1 MAIILTLIVDKT
13 SFLLFGTQLRTKI
26 GMWINPKFQL
36 ARLADRVRHALGL
49 TFPDEELGGRIRA
62 EQIRAVLRLT
72 PLAVLSNL
80 FNVGIIVYALA
91 GLVPAYALAIW
102 AIPVTGVIIIPVRG
116 WLLLGKRTGTQSA
129 SPRAIRRMSRNAAI
143 LAILWG
149 LLTVSFFNQVDTVH
163 QLLIAC
169 LISGLMFGG
178 AFILAAVPSAAI
190 VYVIVMT
197 IASLIPLEA
206 SNNPL
211 YYHDMAALLSIYACV
226 LVISVLWNGR
236 IFIDR
241 LLAEAGREQQS
252 QWISLLLRDFEES
265 ASDWLWQTDS
275 VGRLQHVSP
284 RFSEIL
290 CQPIDELRDM
300 PFVLLL
306 GDSEKEKAAYST
318 VNLDTL
324 RGAMKN
330 RIAFRDL
337 IIPVAI
343 AGADRWWS
351 LTGKPILDEHGVFT
365 GYRGVGRDVT
375 LAKRAEE
382 ELGRTRSFLDTVIEN
397 IPATIFV
404 KDALERRFVFVN
416 RAGENLLGVARGHL
430 IGKRADEVFSQEQA
444 ADFVARDDEVIKSS
458 SRIVIEEHAL
468 ETPHNGVRLVTTQ
481 VLGIA
486 GQNGA
491 PNYIL
496 GVIEDVTERKRAEA
510 RIAHLA
516 RHDSLTDLPNR
527 ATFNEHLRL
536 SIEHGQSTGSNFAIL
551 CIDLD
556 RFKEVNDVYGHP
568 LGDAVLRAVA
578 HRLRAAANGIFL
590 ARVGGDEFALIMPN
604 SNQETATALAVR
616 LLDGVAEDLEIESY
630 RIRQGLCV
638 GVAIYP
644 MDGVDART
652 LLANADAALYRAKA
666 EGRRSIRFFDSDM
679 DMQLRERRALQ
690 SELRSAVEN
699 DRMILHYQPQARIA
713 GEIVGFEALVR
724 WRHPTRGLV
733 PPGSFIELAEESGVI
748 VSIGEWVLREAC
760 REAASWP
767 RKLQIAVNL
776 SPVQF
781 RSADLPTLVH
791 TVLLETGL
799 DPSRL
804 ELEITE
810 SVLIDD
816 YSRAQSILRRL
827 KSLGV
832 RIALDDFGTG
842 YSSLSYVQSFPFDKL
857 KIDQSFVSNVV
868 HNVQSAM
875 IVRSVI
881 GLARGLKIPVVA
893 EGVETKAQLEFLA
906 QESCDEIQGFLIGR
920 PLPILEYA
928 AVVGRETQPTLRRS
942 RAG

>member
-1 MAIILTLIVDKT
+1 MWFNLKT
-13 SFLLFGTQLRTKI
+13 
-26 GMWINPKFQL
+26 KFAEL
-36 ARLADRVRHALGL
+36 GDRVRYALCL
-49 TFPDEELGGRIRA
+49 TFPDEALGGQIRA

-72 PLAVLSNL
+72 PLAVVANL
-80 FNVGIIVYALA
+80 LNVSVVVYALS
-91 GLVPAYALAIW
+91 GLVSTFALSVW
-102 AIPVTGVIIIPVRG
+102 AIPVVVVIVIPIRG
-116 WLLLGKRTGTQSA
+116 WFLLSKRIGMQSA
-129 SPRAIRRMSRNAAI
+129 SPRAIRRMSRNSAI

-149 LLTVSFFNQVDTVH
+149 ILTVSFFNQVDTVH

-169 LISGLMFGG
+169 VISGLMFGG
-178 AFILAAVPSAAI
+178 AFVLAAVPSAAI
-190 VYVIVMT
+190 VYVFIMSV
-197 IASLIPLEA
+197 ASLIPLLV
-206 SNNPL
+206 SNNPI
-211 YYHDMAALLSIYACV
+211 YYFDMAGLLIIYACV
-226 LVISVLWNGR
+226 LVVSVLWNGR

-265 ASDWLWQTDS
+265 ASDWLWQTNS
-275 VGRLQHVSP
+275 SGHLQHVSA
-284 RFSEIL
+284 RFSKIL
-290 CQPIDELRDM
+290 SQPIDELREV
-300 PFVLLL
+300 PFVQLLA
-306 GDSEKEKAAYST
+306 SSQKQKAGYST
-318 VNLDTL
+318 SNLDAL
-324 RGAMKN
+324 RNAMDD

-337 IIPVAI
+337 TVPVALE
-343 AGADRWWS
+343 GEDRWWS
-351 LTGKPILDEHGVFT
+351 LTGKPIFDGNGDFI

-375 LAKRAEE
+375 LAKQAEE

-404 KDALERRFVFVN
+404 KDARERRFVFLN
-416 RAGENLLGVARGHL
+416 RAGENLLGVTRDDL
-430 IGKRADEVFSQEQA
+430 IGKRADEVFSEEQA
-444 ADFVARDDEVIKSS
+444 ADFIARDDEVIRSS
-458 SRIVIEEHAL
+458 SRIVVEDHAL

-491 PNYIL
+491 PDYIL

-516 RHDSLTDLPNR
+516 RHDSLTNLPNR

-536 SIEHGQSTGSNFAIL
+536 SIEQGQSTGKMFAVL

-556 RFKEVNDVYGHP
+556 RFKEINDVYGHP
-568 LGDAVLRAVA
+568 LGDAVLGAVA
-578 HRLRAAANGIFL
+578 QRLRAAADGIFL
-590 ARVGGDEFALIMPN
+590 ARVGGDEFSLIMPN

-616 LLDGVAEDLEIESY
+616 LLEGVAEDLEIESY
-630 RIRQGLCV
+630 RIRQGMCV

-666 EGRRSIRFFDSDM
+666 DGRRSIRFFDSDM

-690 SELRSAVEN
+690 NDLRSAVEN
-699 DRMILHYQPQARIA
+699 DRMILHYQPQARIG

-767 RKLQIAVNL
+767 QKLQIAVNL

-781 RSADLPTLVH
+781 RSADLPSLVH

-799 DPSRL
+799 APSRL

-816 YSRAQSILRRL
+816 YSRAQSVLRRL

-857 KIDQSFVSNVV
+857 KIDQSFIANVV
-868 HNVQSAM
+868 HNIQSAT

-893 EGVETKAQLEFLA
+893 EGVETKAQLEFLS
-906 QESCDEIQGFLIGR
+906 QESCDEIQGFLVGR
-920 PLPILEYA
+920 PQPILEYA
-928 AVVGRETQPTLRRS
+928 AVVGAESQLTQRHSL
-942 RAG
+942 AM

>member
-1 MAIILTLIVDKT
+1 M
-13 SFLLFGTQLRTKI
+13 QLRTKI
-26 GMWINPKFQL
+26 GMSIGPKAQL
-36 ARLADRVRHALGL
+36 AKLADRVRYALCLTFSDEALG
-49 TFPDEELGGRIRA
+49 GQIRA

-72 PLAVLSNL
+72 PLAVLANL
-80 FNVGIIVYALA
+80 FNVAIVVYAFT
-91 GLVPAYALAIW
+91 GLVSGYALTIW
-102 AIPVTGVIIIPVRG
+102 AIPVVVVIIIPVRG
-116 WLLLGKRTGTQSA
+116 WLLLSKRTGTQSA

-149 LLTVSFFNQVDTVH
+149 LLTISFFNHVDTVH

-169 LISGLMFGG
+169 VISGMMFGG
-178 AFILAAVPSAAI
+178 AFVLAAVPLAAI
-190 VYVIVMT
+190 VYVFVMT
-197 IASLIPLEA
+197 ISSLIPLLA
-206 SNNPL
+206 SDDPV
-211 YYHDMAALLSIYACV
+211 YYLDMAGLLAIYACV

-275 VGRLQHVSP
+275 RGHLQYVSA
-284 RFSEIL
+284 RFSKIL
-290 CQPIDELRDM
+290 GQPIDELLNV
-300 PFVLLL
+300 PFVQLLAS
-306 GDSEKEKAAYST
+306 SEKEKTGYST
-318 VNLDTL
+318 VDLDTL
-324 RGAMKN
+324 QHAMEN
-330 RIAFRDL
+330 QIAFRDL
-337 IIPVAI
+337 IVPVAI
-343 AGADRWWS
+343 EGEDRWWS
-351 LTGKPILDEHGVFT
+351 LTGKPILDEGGEFN

-404 KDALERRFVFVN
+404 KDARERRFVFLN
-416 RAGENLLGVARGHL
+416 RAGENLLGVTRDDL
-430 IGKRADEVFSQEQA
+430 IGKRAGDVFSKEQA
-444 ADFVARDDEVIKSS
+444 ADFTARDNEAISSS
-458 SRIVIEEHAL
+458 SRIVVEEHAL

-481 VLGIA
+481 VLSIA
-486 GQNGA
+486 GQNGD
-491 PNYIL
+491 PDYIL
-496 GVIEDVTERKRAEA
+496 GVVEDVTERKQAEA

-516 RHDSLTDLPNR
+516 RHDSLTNLPNR
-527 ATFNEHLRL
+527 ATFNDHLRL
-536 SIEHGQSTGSNFAIL
+536 SIDHGQSTGENFAVL

-556 RFKEVNDVYGHP
+556 RFKDVNDVYGHP
-568 LGDAVLRAVA
+568 LGDVVLRAVA
-578 HRLRAAANGIFL
+578 HRLRAAADGIFL

-616 LLDGVAEDLEIESY
+616 LLDGFAEDLEIESY

-638 GVAIYP
+638 GVAMYP
-644 MDGVDART
+644 MDGVDARA

-666 EGRRSIRFFDSDM
+666 DGRRSIRFFDSDM

-690 SELRSAVEN
+690 NDLRSAVEN
-699 DRMILHYQPQARIA
+699 GRMILHYQPQARIA

-799 DPSRL
+799 APARL

-810 SVLIDD
+810 GVLIDD
-816 YSRAQSILRRL
+816 YSRAQSVLRRL
-827 KSLGV
+827 KALGV

-857 KIDQSFVSNVV
+857 KIDQSFVANVV
-868 HNVQSAM
+868 HNVQSAT

-893 EGVETKAQLEFLA
+893 EGVETKAQLEFLR
-906 QESCDEIQGFLIGR
+906 QESCDEIQGFLVGR

-928 AVVGRETQPTLRRS
+928 DVVGCETKPTQRRS
-942 RAG
+942 LAV

>member
-1 MAIILTLIVDKT
+1 
-13 SFLLFGTQLRTKI
+13 
-26 GMWINPKFQL
+26 MWINPKSEL
-36 ARLADRVRHALGL
+36 TKLSDRVRYALCL
-49 TFPDEELGGRIRA
+49 TFPDEALGGRIRA

-72 PLAVLSNL
+72 PLAVLSNVL
-80 FNVGIIVYALA
+80 NVGIIVYALW
-91 GLVPAYALAIW
+91 GLVSAYALVIW
-102 AIPVTGVIIIPVRG
+102 AIPVTAVIIIPVRG
-116 WLLLGKRTGTQSA
+116 WLLLDKRTGTQSA
-129 SPRAIRRMSRNAAI
+129 SPGAIRRMSRNAAI

-163 QLLIAC
+163 QLLMAC
-169 LISGLMFGG
+169 LIAGLMFGG
-178 AFILAAVPSAAI
+178 AFVLAAVPTAAI
-190 VYVIVMT
+190 VYVLVMT
-197 IASLIPLEA
+197 VASLIPLEV
-206 SNNPL
+206 SNNSL
-211 YYHDMAALLSIYACV
+211 YYIDMAALLSIYACV

-236 IFIDR
+236 IFIDQ
-241 LLAEAGREQQS
+241 LLAEAGREQQN

-275 VGRLQHVSP
+275 AGHLLHVST

-290 CQPIDELRDM
+290 CQPVDKLHDV
-300 PFVLLL
+300 PFAQLL
-306 GDSEKEKAAYST
+306 GNSEREKAGYLTA
-318 VNLDTL
+318 NLDTL
-324 RGAMKN
+324 LGAMEN

-343 AGADRWWS
+343 KGDDRWWS
-351 LTGKPILDEHGVFT
+351 LTGKPILDEHCIFT

-382 ELGRTRSFLDTVIEN
+382 ELDRTRSFLDTVIES

-404 KDALERRFVFVN
+404 KDVRERRYVFLN
-416 RAGENLLGVARGHL
+416 RAGENLFGVARGDM
-430 IGKRADEVFSQEQA
+430 IGKRAGDVFSEEQA
-444 ADFVARDDEVIKSS
+444 ADFVARDDEAVRSNSK
-458 SRIVIEEHAL
+458 IVVEEHAL

-486 GQNGA
+486 GKNGA
-491 PNYIL
+491 TEYIL

-536 SIEHGQSTGSNFAIL
+536 SIEHGKSTGETFAVF

-556 RFKEVNDVYGHP
+556 RFKEVNDIYGHP

-578 HRLRAAANGIFL
+578 HRLRAAANGVFL
-590 ARVGGDEFALIMPN
+590 ARVGGDEFALIMPK
-604 SNQETATALAVR
+604 SNQETATALASR

-630 RIRQGLCV
+630 RIQQGLCV
-638 GVAIYP
+638 GIAIYP
-644 MDGVDART
+644 MDGADART
-652 LLANADAALYRAKA
+652 LLANADASLYRAKA
-666 EGRRSIRFFDSDM
+666 DGRRSVRFFDSDM

-690 SELRSAVEN
+690 NDLRSAVEN

-713 GEIVGFEALVR
+713 GEIIGFEALIR
-724 WRHPTRGLV
+724 WRHPIHGLV

-748 VSIGEWVLREAC
+748 ISIGEWVLREAC

-799 DPSRL
+799 DPARL

-857 KIDQSFVSNVV
+857 KIDQSFISNVV
-868 HNVQSAM
+868 HNVQSAT

-893 EGVETKAQLEFLA
+893 EGVETKAQLEFLS
-906 QESCDEIQGFLIGR
+906 QESCDEVQGFLVGR

-928 AVVGRETQPTLRRS
+928 AVVGCETRPTLRRS
-942 RAG
+942 LAG